1 LCYDPLED
9 LSEDGR
15 NKAMDGW
22 KRDGKWNDEL
32 AFGRDAWTV
41 DRSFGRDYLIETKT
55 TWLAQFPLVPAETNS
70 FLGKVGVGN
79 GDGGAMGISS
89 TMTMTTTTTTTTTTT
104 PRNSIVPL
112 WRADY
117 VGQTHVVA
125 TSEWYFASLPE
136 TLPAL
141 TREDYR
147 PDVDDARR
155 LELRRHRT
163 PVLSKRITEATPEI
177 PSDTAS
183 DARNHHHHHHHHH
196 HRANTTTL
204 ALRVLSIAPRILE
217 IPKFLSP
224 VEVQHLLDLATGP
237 SVSMEPST
245 VSSSGDVSVRGATK
259 PDARSSTGGW
269 IHREHD
275 VVVDAVFRRAA
286 DLMGVEEELFRD
298 GAARDDDDY
307 GDREDEHPN
316 RLPTNHRIVEAM
328 QLLRY
333 GPGEEYAA
341 HHDFVYP
348 SVNNRYQPRRFATM
362 LLYLTGEGDFL
373 DERGVRRRF
382 SSSADSSSNSSSSSS
397 SSPPERS
404 PLRGGETVF
413 PRAITTQFHDGVK
426 VKPQSGKAVLFY
438 NVLPDGN
445 MDDLSQHAGG
455 KVESGV
461 KYLANIWVWD
471 PIIN

>member
-1 LCYDPLED
+1 
-9 LSEDGR
+9 
-15 NKAMDGW
+15 M
-22 KRDGKWNDEL
+22 
-32 AFGRDAWTV
+32 
-41 DRSFGRDYLIETKT
+41 
-55 TWLAQFPLVPAETNS
+55 
-70 FLGKVGVGN
+70 
-79 GDGGAMGISS
+79 
-89 TMTMTTTTTTTTTTT
+89 
-104 PRNSIVPL
+104 
-112 WRADY
+112 
-117 VGQTHVVA
+117 
-125 TSEWYFASLPE
+125 
-136 TLPAL
+136 
-141 TREDYR
+141 
-147 PDVDDARR
+147 DAR
-155 LELRRHRT
+155 LKTNIFGPL
-163 PVLSKRITEATPEI
+163 ITI
-177 PSDTAS
+177 LLII
-183 DARNHHHHHHHHH
+183 HHHHHHH

-298 GAARDDDDY
+298 GAARDDDDD

-397 SSPPERS
+397 SSSAAASKSSFPPRLELDLEIETSPRS
-404 PLRGGETVF
+404 NSPSSSADVEVEFENSPTSISPHSYAPSICSSSCSSETSATSATPSPSIHSVPISTTEDGDS
-413 PRAITTQFHDGVK
+413 PRRTR
-426 VKPQSGKAVLFY
+426 
-438 NVLPDGN
+438 
-445 MDDLSQHAGG
+445 
-455 KVESGV
+455 
-461 KYLANIWVWD
+461 
-471 PIIN
+471 